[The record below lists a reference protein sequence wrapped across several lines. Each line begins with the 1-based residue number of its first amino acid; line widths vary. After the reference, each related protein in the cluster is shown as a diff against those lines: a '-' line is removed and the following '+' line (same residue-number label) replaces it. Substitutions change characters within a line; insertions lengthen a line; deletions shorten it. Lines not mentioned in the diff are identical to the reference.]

1 MRSLEEGRLKE
12 PAGSLA
18 EKIALKTPARSDKP
32 GGGTIKDKQ
41 TAPS

>member
-1 MRSLEEGRLKE
+1 MEEGPLKK
-12 PAGSLA
+12 PTGSLT